1 MLSPR
6 DLARAIGVGESSV
19 KRWVDEGRLASARTS
34 GGHRRIAKAEAVRF
48 VRELGLEVARPDLLG
63 LHGEDDG
70 EDRTPFAEAIEAA
83 LLAVDGNAVRRMIVS
98 AFVSGTSV
106 ASLCDGPIRTVL
118 HDLGESWEATPT
130 GIGAEHH
137 AVDAC
142 LQALMEIRSLIV
154 PPESGP
160 LAIGGAVQSDPYILP
175 SLMTSV
181 VLAEA
186 GYRTINLGA
195 NIPARALA
203 ATVSSQKPDL
213 VWRSAS
219 IPLRGKALRED
230 LMELLPASVGSA
242 EMVIG
247 GRGLP
252 AFREPPGPG
261 IHVLQSMDELDG
273 FARRRI
279 AARDV

>member
-1 MLSPR
+1 MISPR

-19 KRWVDEGRLASARTS
+19 KRWVDEGRLAGARTS
-34 GGHRRIAKAEAVRF
+34 GGHRRIAQAEAIRF

-63 LHGEDDG
+63 LHGGSSG
-70 EDRTPFAEAIEAA
+70 EDRAPSAEALEAA
-83 LLAVDGNAVRRMIVS
+83 LLAADGNAARRMLVS

-106 ASLCDGPIRTVL
+106 AALCDGPIGKVL
-118 HDLGESWEATPT
+118 HDLGESWEETPT

-142 LQALMEIRSLIV
+142 LQALMEIRSLID
-154 PPESGP
+154 PPGTGP

-175 SLMTSV
+175 SLMTSI

-186 GYRTINLGA
+186 GYRTINLGP
-195 NIPARALA
+195 NIPARALG
-203 ATVSSQKPDL
+203 ATVLTQKPDL

-219 IPLRGKALRED
+219 IPLRGKALRDD
-230 LMELLPASVGSA
+230 LLEALPASVVSA

-252 AFREPPGPG
+252 RFRESPGPA
-261 IHVLQSMDELDG
+261 IHVLQSMQDLYR
-273 FARRRI
+273 FARDRV
-279 AARDV
+279 AARAD